1 MKKFVKV
8 LLYIFLILLIVE
20 LGLKI
25 FLIFFEKYSSWEQRS
40 NLFME
45 DSLLGW
51 RGVPNRKV
59 MVKTFESKFLVETDS
74 LGFRNTIFPK
84 KNKKGKKILMYG
96 DSFLWGYHLNNDD
109 LISSMLSKEL
119 NVEVKNYGMVGYGT
133 DQEYLLFNETVEDSS
148 VVVFLFFNNDLDELL
163 RDNIGTKASKPK
175 FILKNDSIILLNY
188 PVDRKIVEQ
197 KVVNENKFENF
208 GFLFKITRTL
218 KLSLYKT
225 KIYRVLSSYL
235 QYTSFGKF
243 LYEKNLLEPDLL
255 NPDEDVFNYINWQE
269 SIKIYDHLMKR
280 IKKECELRGCK
291 LLVFVIPSEWTY
303 QQDLMKKLE
312 KLEQLYGYNDRYE
325 EVMDSVLNVLRRDK
339 IDYIYPLDEFRK
351 IDTKVKLTKKFDK
364 HFSKE
369 GAKFVKDLLKTKIE
383 ESLKVDIY

>member
-1 MKKFVKV
+1 MKKFVRV

-51 RGVPNRKV
+51 RGVPKRKV

-84 KNKKGKKILMYG
+84 KNKKSKKILMYG

-133 DQEYLLFNETVEDSS
+133 DQEYLLFKETVEDSS

-188 PVDRKIVEQ
+188 PVDRKIVEI
-197 KVVNENKFENF
+197 VNENKFENF

-255 NPDEDVFNYINWQE
+255 NPDEDIFNYINWQE
-269 SIKIYDHLMKR
+269 SIKIYDRLMKK